1 MRAEMRQLIAEDAK
15 TQQSREH
22 LETELAQ
29 VQSSLLA
36 NKAAKKDSERQK
48 KSQEALE
55 VRKPLRPLPH
65 APLDARAR
73 RPGDRICRASSP
85 ECTAGSSISASP
97 L

>member
-36 NKAAKKDSERQK
+36 NKAEKKDSERQK

-55 VRKPLRPLPH
+55 VRKPLRPLGEH
-65 APLDARAR
+65 
-73 RPGDRICRASSP
+73 I
-85 ECTAGSSISASP
+85 E
-97 L
+97 

>member
-36 NKAAKKDSERQK
+36 NKAEKKDSERQK

-73 RPGDRICRASSP
+73 RPGVLSEAPARGASELP
-85 ECTAGSSISASP
+85 RLCTDS
-97 L
+97 

>member
-36 NKAAKKDSERQK
+36 NKAEKKDSERQK
-48 KSQEALE
+48 KSQEARE

-73 RPGDRICRASSP
+73 ALSP
-85 ECTAGSSISASP
+85 TTLMFDAPSQVISASAP
-97 L
+97 P